1 MEMVKEIKRNKKK
14 IYIKNTFQN
23 PPINILNFEK
33 LGNFI
38 KIYKKQDTIETII
51 EKEILEYYKI

>member
-1 MEMVKEIKRNKKK
+1 MEHVKEIKRNNKK
-14 IYIKNTFQN
+14 IYIKNNFQN

-38 KIYKKQDTIETII
+38 KSYKKQDTIESII
-51 EKEILEYYKI
+51 EKEMNEYYKI

>member
-1 MEMVKEIKRNKKK
+1 MEHVKEIKRNKKK
-14 IYIKNTFQN
+14 ICIKNNFQN
-23 PPINILNFEK
+23 PSINILNFEK

-38 KIYKKQDTIETII
+38 KSYKKQDIIDSII